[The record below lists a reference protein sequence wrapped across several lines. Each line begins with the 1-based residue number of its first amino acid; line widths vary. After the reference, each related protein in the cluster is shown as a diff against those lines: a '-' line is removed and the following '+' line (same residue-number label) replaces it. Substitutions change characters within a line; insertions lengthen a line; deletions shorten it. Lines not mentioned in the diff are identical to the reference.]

1 MASTRIN
8 GIPLNLAQL
17 TEYELE
23 ALLTMAANRIATAQ
37 CDIEKLRQERTRRSQ
52 QQLELGLD

>member
-17 TEYELE
+17 TEHELD

-37 CDIEKLRQERTRRSQ
+37 CDIEKLRQERERRNQ
-52 QQLELGLD
+52 HRLNLGL